1 MPTVRGKEFL
11 YTRAGRE
18 AAKNYAKGTRKK
30 PVRRPRL
37 AKKPPTR
44 SPRY

>member
-1 MPTVRGKEFL
+1 MPTVKGKEFP

-30 PVRRPRL
+30 PVRRTRFT
-37 AKKPPTR
+37 KKLPTR